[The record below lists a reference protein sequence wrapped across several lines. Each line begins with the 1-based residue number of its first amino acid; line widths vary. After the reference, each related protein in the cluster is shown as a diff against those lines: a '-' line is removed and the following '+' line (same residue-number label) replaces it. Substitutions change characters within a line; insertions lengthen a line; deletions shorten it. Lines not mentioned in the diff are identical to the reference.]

1 MKKYFMSPRD
11 MLSSAPTAGYCAT
24 EKLEFS
30 ADGGNAMILG
40 VKSICIYF
48 CLINLIQKL
57 KRICHYGIFIAIKK

>member
-1 MKKYFMSPRD
+1 MVF
-11 MLSSAPTAGYCAT
+11 TAAASLGDCAT
-24 EKLEFS
+24 KKLKFS